1 VRLEQKKTPIGRRQ
15 FLQTSAAGLAGLV
28 LSGQFQLKAQDR
40 KDAIALNAWVRIGA
54 DDTVT
59 LIASQAEMGQGA
71 GTTLPAILA
80 EELGADWKR
89 VRLEQAPVDTAYRN
103 PRINWQ
109 FTGNSESTT
118 GFFDLLRQMGASA
131 RTMLVAAAAE
141 QWNVPPE
148 ECVAESGVV
157 LHPPSGRKLR
167 FGELAERASHKTPPK
182 DVELKQPAEWK
193 LLGKALG
200 RVDIPSKLDGSA
212 VFGMDFRIP
221 GMVYAAIAL
230 TPTFGGK
237 VKKYDRTP
245 AISMPGVVDVV
256 EIPDGIAVVADSY
269 WRARKALAQT
279 PIEWEDGP
287 NASLNTPSLMA
298 QYRAALDGDQWM
310 RVKLSGF
317 PPASG
322 ETITAEYESQFMA
335 HATMEPMNCT
345 ARVTKDQCEIW
356 GPIQGQELTRLEVA
370 QALQMAPERVQVN
383 RTFLGGGFGRRL
395 WTDFS
400 RQAAL
405 ISRAVGRPVQVI
417 WSRETDMQHD
427 IYRPAVLHRITAKVD
442 SAGKPLSLSHRL
454 VSPSIL
460 QYVYPPVTQAPF
472 DPSCLEGALEWHY
485 RIPHWEVEFHQPKVA
500 VPTSVLRTTGYG
512 PNLFAIE
519 SLIDELAHRAKEDP
533 YLYRRELLAENTR
546 AVDLLDLAA
555 EKGNWKQKPA
565 GGRFRGIAFAEA
577 FRTMTA
583 HVVELSVRGQDV
595 TIHKVTCAF
604 DCGTALDPDICR
616 SSMEAGIAWGLTCA
630 FKSEIRFEKGGVQQ
644 SNFHDYPLM
653 SMAEMPPVEVYY
665 RNSDTRLLGGTGEV
679 GPVTVVPA
687 LTNAIFAATGMRYR
701 SLPLS
706 RSGLRMVSIRA

>member
-1 VRLEQKKTPIGRRQ
+1 MRLQRNEIGRRE
-15 FLQTSAAGLAGLV
+15 FLQTSAAGLAGLI
-28 LSGQFQLKAQDR
+28 LSGQFTLNAQDR
-40 KDAIALNAWVRIGA
+40 KDAIALNAWVRIGT

-80 EELGADWKR
+80 EELGADWRR
-89 VRLEQAPVDTAYRN
+89 VRLEQAPVDAAYRN

-131 RTMLVAAAAE
+131 RTMLIAAAAE
-141 QWNVPPE
+141 QWNVASE
-148 ECVAESGVV
+148 ECVTESGVA
-157 LHPPSGRKLR
+157 LHLPSGRRLR
-167 FGELAERASHKTPPK
+167 FGELAERASRKTPPK
-182 DVELKQPAEWK
+182 DVELKQPAEWR
-193 LLGKALG
+193 LLGRSLG
-200 RVDIPSKLDGSA
+200 RVDIPAKLDGSA

-230 TPTFGGK
+230 APTFGGK
-237 VKKYDRTP
+237 VKKHDRTP
-245 AISMPGVVDVV
+245 AISMPGVIDVV

-269 WRARKALAQT
+269 WRARKALAAT
-279 PIEWEDGP
+279 PIEWDDGP
-287 NASLNTPSLMA
+287 NASVSTASLMA
-298 QYRAALDGDQWM
+298 QYRAALDGDEWM
-310 RVKLSGF
+310 RVKVSGF
-317 PPASG
+317 PPTTG
-322 ETITAEYESQFMA
+322 ETVTADYESQFMA

-356 GPIQGQELTRLEVA
+356 GPIQGQELTRFEVA
-370 QALQMAPERVQVN
+370 QALQMQPERVQVN

-427 IYRPAVLHRITAKVD
+427 IYRPAVLNRITAKVD
-442 SAGKPLSLSHRL
+442 PSGKPLSLSHRL

-460 QYVYPPVTQAPF
+460 QLVFPPVAQAPF
-472 DPSCLEGALEWHY
+472 DPSCLEGTLEWHY
-485 RIPHWEVEFHQPKVA
+485 RIPHWEVEFHQLKVP

-519 SLIDELAHRAKEDP
+519 SLIDELAHRAKQDP

-546 AVDLLDLAA
+546 AVDLLDLVA
-555 EKGNWKQKPA
+555 EKSNWRQKPA
-565 GGRFRGIAFAEA
+565 SGHFRGIAFAEA

-583 HVVELSVRGQDV
+583 HVVELSVRGHEV

-604 DCGTALDPDICR
+604 DCGIALDPDICR

-630 FKSEIRFEKGGVQQ
+630 FKSEITFAKGGVEQ
-644 SNFHDYPLM
+644 SNFHDYPLLT
-653 SMAEMPPVEVYY
+653 MAEMPRVEIHY

-679 GPVTVVPA
+679 GPVTVIPA
-687 LTNAIFAATGMRYR
+687 LTNAIFAATGTRYR

-706 RSGLRMVSIRA
+706 RSGLRLA

>member
-1 VRLEQKKTPIGRRQ
+1 VRPLQNEIGRRA

-28 LSGQFQLKAQDR
+28 LSGQFKLIAQNRNDPV
-40 KDAIALNAWVRIGA
+40 ALNAWVRIGT

-71 GTTLPAILA
+71 GTTLPAVLA

-89 VRLEQAPVDTAYRN
+89 VRLVQAPVDTAYRN

-131 RTMLVAAAAE
+131 RAMLVAAAAE
-141 QWNVPPE
+141 RWNVAPE
-148 ECVAESGVV
+148 ECITESGVV
-157 LHPPSGRKLR
+157 LHLPSGRRLR
-167 FGELAERASHKTPPK
+167 FGELAVPASRKAPPK

-193 LLGKALG
+193 LLGRSLG
-200 RVDIPSKLDGSA
+200 RVDIPAKLDGSA
-212 VFGMDFRIP
+212 IFGMDFRIP

-230 TPTFGGK
+230 APTFGGK
-237 VKKYDRTP
+237 VKRHDRTP
-245 AISMPGVVDVV
+245 AISMPGVIDVV
-256 EIPDGIAVVADSY
+256 EIPDGVAVVADGY

-279 PIEWEDGP
+279 PIEWEEGP
-287 NASLNTPSLMA
+287 NASMNTASLMA
-298 QYRAALDGDQWM
+298 QYRAALDGEQWM
-310 RVKLSGF
+310 RVKVSGF
-317 PPASG
+317 PSATG
-322 ETITAEYESQFMA
+322 ETIAADYESQFMA

-370 QALQMAPERVQVN
+370 QTLQMPPERVLVH
-383 RTFLGGGFGRRL
+383 RTYLGGGFGRRL

-427 IYRPAVLHRITAKVD
+427 IYRPAVLNRLTAKVD
-442 SAGKPLSLSHRL
+442 SSGKPLSLSHRL

-460 QYVYPPVTQAPF
+460 QFVYPPVTQAPF
-472 DPSCLEGALEWHY
+472 DPSCLEGTLEWHY
-485 RIPHWEVEFHQPKVA
+485 RIPHWEVEFHQLKVP

-519 SLIDELAHRAKEDP
+519 SFIDELAHRVKQDP
-533 YLYRRELLAENTR
+533 YLYRRDLLADNTR
-546 AVDLLDLAA
+546 AIGVLDLAA
-555 EKGNWKQKPA
+555 EKSNWRQKPA
-565 GGRFRGIAFAEA
+565 PGHFRGIAFAEA

-583 HVVELSVRGQDV
+583 HVVELSVRGREV
-595 TIHKVTCAF
+595 AIHKVTCAF
-604 DCGTALDPDICR
+604 DCGIALDPDICR

-630 FKSEIRFEKGGVQQ
+630 FKSQITFDKGGVEQ
-644 SNFHDYPLM
+644 SNFHDYQLLTI
-653 SMAEMPPVEVYY
+653 AEMPAVEIHYQ
-665 RNSDTRLLGGTGEV
+665 NSDTRLLGGTGEV
-679 GPVTVVPA
+679 GPVTLIPA
-687 LTNAIFAATGMRYR
+687 LTNALFAATGTRYR

-706 RSGLRMVSIRA
+706 RSGLRLA